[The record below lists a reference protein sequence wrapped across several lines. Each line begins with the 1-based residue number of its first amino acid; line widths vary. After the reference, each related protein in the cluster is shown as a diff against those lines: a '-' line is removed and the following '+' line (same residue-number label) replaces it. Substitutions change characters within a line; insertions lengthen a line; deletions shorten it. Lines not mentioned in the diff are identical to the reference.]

1 MVIAGMA
8 VSGNRQGDANVNGRW
23 LIRTVL
29 VVMCAAL
36 AAGFA
41 ENEPAEV
48 LKPTETLESVEAQCA
63 RRCREHA
70 SLTARLRLNKEI
82 NSPQGEVTI
91 EAIGEYQHQR
101 KGEKLMFR
109 VELKN
114 TVVTRSGG
122 RESKVEQKVL
132 TISDGQFSYN
142 MAEMGGQV
150 INATKSLSQP
160 AQTMLADENF
170 FKTLRTHYELRLM
183 PEEQIDGQEVWVIE
197 ARPRRPAPGGP
208 AKTMH
213 YLLKEGGIR
222 LRSTDHDASG
232 RRIQLTGLSE
242 IKFDEK
248 IDPRRF
254 IFTVPK
260 DIKIMDLTGS

>member
-1 MVIAGMA
+1 MMG
-8 VSGNRQGDANVNGRW
+8 G
-23 LIRTVL
+23 
-29 VVMCAAL
+29 AL
-36 AAGFA
+36 ATGFA
-41 ENEPAEV
+41 EDEPTDV
-48 LKPTETLESVEAQCA
+48 LKPTETLESVEARCIQ
-63 RRCREHA
+63 RCRGHDT
-70 SLTARLRLNKEI
+70 LTARMRLHKEM

-122 RESKVEQKVL
+122 RESKVEQTVV

-142 MAEMGGQV
+142 LAEMGGQV
-150 INATKSLSQP
+150 INATKTLSQP

-170 FKTLRTHYELRLM
+170 FKTLRTHYELRLL
-183 PEEQIDGQEVWVIE
+183 PEEKIDGQEVWVIE

-208 AKTMH
+208 AKTVH

-242 IKFDEK
+242 IKFDEQ

-260 DIKIMDLTGS
+260 DIKVMDLTGS